1 MILTNDVNIFIKGI
15 SIQRYRELGYNI
27 NTKEKN
33 TINTKD
39 LPINSNIKVIV
50 KCDNCGLEK
59 ELKVQD
65 YYLSYKND
73 KYSCN
78 KCKSKTY
85 KQTMLK
91 KYGVEN
97 GFQLKEIKDISKETK
112 KTKYNNEN
120 YNNRKKAKNT
130 CIEKYGVENPQQVE
144 EIKDRTNITN
154 LEKYGFSSASKNI
167 DVKEKTKKHNLDKW
181 NSTCTLHSDLM
192 KDKIKD
198 IFIFKY
204 GVDNPMKNYEI
215 MKKSQVNSLKRKKY
229 MNTNLLYQ
237 GSYELDFLI
246 NYYNKVDIKNG
257 ISIKYILNDNVKM
270 YHSDFF
276 IPSLNLIVE
285 IKSSYWYEKYLEKN
299 ILKENQCKKLGYNY
313 IIIINKNYEKLKEEL
328 KKLEETPI

>member
-112 KTKYNNEN
+112 KTK
-120 YNNRKKAKNT
+120 
-130 CIEKYGVENPQQVE
+130 P
-144 EIKDRTNITN
+144 
-154 LEKYGFSSASKNI
+154 
-167 DVKEKTKKHNLDKW
+167 
-181 NSTCTLHSDLM
+181 
-192 KDKIKD
+192 
-198 IFIFKY
+198 
-204 GVDNPMKNYEI
+204 
-215 MKKSQVNSLKRKKY
+215 
-229 MNTNLLYQ
+229 
-237 GSYELDFLI
+237 
-246 NYYNKVDIKNG
+246 
-257 ISIKYILNDNVKM
+257 ND
-270 YHSDFF
+270 
-276 IPSLNLIVE
+276 
-285 IKSSYWYEKYLEKN
+285 
-299 ILKENQCKKLGYNY
+299 
-313 IIIINKNYEKLKEEL
+313 
-328 KKLEETPI
+328 